1 MKNALTINLEDWFQS
16 SSFEGVIKY
25 KEWGSCEPRIKY
37 TTQRLLAIL
46 NERGVRATFFVLGWT
61 AKKFPDLVKEIKNR
75 GHEIASFGYA
85 HKPIYRQTKEKFY
98 KDVERSINIL
108 AEITG
113 EKISGYRAPN
123 FSLMEETLW
132 AYESLVDLGLRYDS
146 SVFPVRNNSYGYP
159 KAPRFPYLIETKK
172 GGQLLEIPLTTYPI
186 MDKNIPIAGGGYLR
200 LYPYWFIKKG
210 IKKVNSQGKPA
221 IIYLRSWELDP
232 SPPKVKAKFF
242 NKFRHYANLD
252 LMENKVKSLLKDFE
266 FAPIREV
273 FNISD
278 RSGKKFRFL
287 I

>member
-1 MKNALTINLEDWFQS
+1 MKNALTINLEDWFQA

-25 KEWGSCEPRIKY
+25 KEWKNYESRIEF
-37 TTQRLLAIL
+37 TTQRLLAL
-46 NERGVRATFFVLGWT
+46 LSERGGKATFFVLGWI
-61 AKKFPDLVKEIKNR
+61 ARKFPKLIKEIKNQ
-75 GHEIASFGYA
+75 GNEIASFGYA
-85 HKPIYRQTKEKFY
+85 HKPINKLTEKKFY
-98 KDVERSINIL
+98 KDVEMSLNIL
-108 AEITG
+108 EKIAG

-132 AYESLVDLGLRYDS
+132 AYEDLVDLGFKYDS

-159 KAPRFPYLIETKK
+159 EAPRFPYLIKTKK
-172 GGQLLEIPLTTYPI
+172 GGRLLEIPLTTYPI

-221 IIYLRSWELDP
+221 IIYLRPWELDP
-232 SPPKVKAKFF
+232 NPPKVKVKFF
-242 NKFRHYANLD
+242 NKFRHYTNLD
-252 LMENKVKSLLKDFE
+252 LMEHKVKKLLKDFE

-278 RSGKKFRFL
+278 RLG
-287 I
+287 